1 MNRSISIIGGLDWD
15 TFSAFSD
22 AINELENK
30 SKTKDI
36 NLHLASEGG
45 TSGVALAIV
54 GRMRVSPCNIN
65 VFAFGDVSS
74 AATLILAS
82 GSKRFMAAE
91 TWVMVHED
99 SGKIRGS
106 VADWERDAKH
116 ARSLEAQWNNIMASH
131 TLYTAET
138 WEKLNKATTYL
149 TASECLECGLIDE
162 II

>member
-1 MNRSISIIGGLDWD
+1 MDRSISIIGGLDWD

-36 NLHLASEGG
+36 NLHLASGG
-45 TSGVALAIV
+45 GEAAVSLAIV
-54 GRMRVSPCNIN
+54 GRMRVSPCSIN

-82 GSKRFMAAE
+82 GHMRYMTAE
-91 TWVMVHED
+91 SWVMVHED
-99 SGKIRGS
+99 SGKLTGN
-106 VADWERDAKH
+106 VVDWERDVKH
-116 ARSLEAQWNNIMASH
+116 KRDMEHQWNAIMASH
-131 TLYTAET
+131 TLYSADK
-138 WEKLNKATTYL
+138 WEELNKATTYL